1 MDGKRTLFRHA
12 LGRPGG
18 NPRDA
23 AYFGNALLHT
33 HEGKAVRFYD
43 DLLSGKL
50 VLVNMMYTSC
60 TGICPANTA
69 AMRAL
74 QVALGG
80 RVGRDI
86 FMYSLSL
93 RPELDTPAALRDY
106 ARRYGTGPG
115 WTFLTGQPGEV
126 DAIRRRLGFYDSN
139 PAFDADLSRHTGML
153 RIGNLRA
160 SRWCMAP
167 VLASTRQLVATIEG
181 AA

>member
-1 MDGKRTLFRHA
+1 MDGKRKLVGA

-23 AYFGNALLHT
+23 AYFGNARLLT
-33 HEGKAVRFYD
+33 HEGKGVRFYD

-50 VLVNMMYTSC
+50 VVINMMYTTC

-69 AMRAL
+69 ALKAL
-74 QVALGG
+74 QQALGA

-93 RPELDTPAALRDY
+93 RPAFDTPAALRDY
-106 ARRYGTGPG
+106 ARRYDTGPG
-115 WTFLTGQPGEV
+115 WTFLTGKPMDV

-139 PAFDADLSRHTGML
+139 PAVDADPARHTGML

-167 VLASTRQLVATIEG
+167 ALASTRQLVATIEG